1 MDELS
6 WAVSASASAV
16 QASGPAGHEAE
27 EWPLMSAIRGVG
39 PDGRSIA
46 PKPTGKNMIIFDPEL
61 PVGSKIYAGD
71 NLLLTVEPNPESR

>member
-1 MDELS
+1 
-6 WAVSASASAV
+6 
-16 QASGPAGHEAE
+16 
-27 EWPLMSAIRGVG
+27 MSAIRGVG